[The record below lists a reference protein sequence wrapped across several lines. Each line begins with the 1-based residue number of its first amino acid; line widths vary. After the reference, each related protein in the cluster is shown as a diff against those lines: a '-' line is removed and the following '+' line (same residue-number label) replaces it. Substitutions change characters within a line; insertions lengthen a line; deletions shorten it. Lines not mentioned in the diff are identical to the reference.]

1 MAESG
6 ADRRIHRRSFK
17 SFKGM
22 QHASDPGV
30 MNHVDNISA
39 SGVLCHTEKPIPVM
53 TKIGVTLDLPEPSD
67 SSINC
72 EGVIVRCD
80 PDHKGEDHF
89 KVAIVFTRLD
99 DADMVA
105 IKKHVEL
112 TAGDHEGD

>member
-1 MAESG
+1 MAGSG
-6 ADRRIHRRSFK
+6 EERRVHKRSFK
-17 SFKGM
+17 SFKGI

-30 MNHVDNISA
+30 TNHVDNISA
-39 SGVLCHTEKPIPVM
+39 SGVLCHTERPIPVM

-67 SSINC
+67 ASINC

-80 PDHKGEDHF
+80 PDQKGEDHF
-89 KVAIVFTRLD
+89 KVAIVFTKLD
-99 DADMVA
+99 NADMAA